1 MNYDNEVIYM
11 HTDKILYI
19 QMAYY
24 VVEGYI
30 TVDFTIW
37 MVEGYITVDPLIA
50 GFCLGN
56 SVTRGYEGRIQ
67 CCLLIFE

>member
-30 TVDFTIW
+30 TVDFTMW
-37 MVEGYITVDPLIA
+37 WKATLQLI
-50 GFCLGN
+50 
-56 SVTRGYEGRIQ
+56 
-67 CCLLIFE
+67 LLYGWWKAI